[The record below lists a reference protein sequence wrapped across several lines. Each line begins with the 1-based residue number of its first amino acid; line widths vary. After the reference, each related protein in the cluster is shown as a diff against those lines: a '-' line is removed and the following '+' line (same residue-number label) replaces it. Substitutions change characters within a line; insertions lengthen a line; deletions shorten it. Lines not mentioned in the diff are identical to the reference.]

1 MMVKI
6 CGITR
11 AEDALVAASLG
22 ATAIGFIFWPGSPRR
37 IAASAARAIA
47 DALAEEV
54 VKVGVFVDAPT
65 ADIQRTIDEAGLT
78 AVQLHGSETAPFAAG
93 LNARVIKAMPIEQV
107 TEAVLAEWQTTPILL
122 DAHDPVRKGG
132 TGRTIDW
139 SRAATIAARHE
150 VILAGGLR
158 PANVVDAIARVRP
171 YGIDVS
177 SGVETSPGVKDHEK
191 LRGLFEA
198 LRGAHVMHDV

>member
-11 AEDALVAASLG
+11 AEDALMAASLG

-47 DALAEEV
+47 DSLAEEV
-54 VKVGVFVDAPT
+54 LKVGVFVDAPA
-65 ADIQRTIDEAGLT
+65 ADIRRTIDEAGLT
-78 AVQLHGSETAPFAAG
+78 AVQLHGSETAPFAAAV
-93 LNARVIKAMPIEQV
+93 NARVIKAMPIEQV
-107 TEAVLAEWQTTPILL
+107 TEAVLDEWQTTPILL

-158 PANVVDAIARVRP
+158 PENVVDAVARVRP